1 MNGKPSKWSVVSGGC
16 LLIAMVAMATPAT
29 ADTDGDLKSRLE
41 RAEARLAEL
50 ETKQSQSWLE
60 GQRVEEVKMLVREVL
75 ADADTRASLLEG
87 SSAGHNGQN
96 FFLSNDDGSFLMMI
110 GGIVQVRHIWNLRDQ
125 GENSTIDQNERGFE
139 IGRAKVGFWGHIAD
153 PRIKYSLRI
162 SADREDNEAL
172 FDEVLLS
179 YDLMDGMTIWGGET
193 KAPFLR
199 EELTAAAHQLTVE
212 RSLVNEVFT
221 MGTVQGIG
229 MDWWIDK
236 GSSNMVRLR
245 ASINDGIRSGE
256 PDFRTDADLHSED
269 GDSNDKIFDDDNT
282 DFAVTARADVRIMG
296 DWGQGDDFTAWSG
309 EEMSLLIG
317 GALHWEV
324 AETGDTS
331 GNNEFLTWTVD
342 GSIESNGANGY
353 GAVVASHD
361 LENEVLSNATHWG
374 FVAQGGYQV
383 VPDKIEPFARYE
395 YLYVK
400 TLGADEDKDLHLLT
414 FGVNWYLN
422 THNAK
427 FTTDIVWALD
437 SIPSANSL
445 GIDSD
450 NLSLLGLLPDDSGQ
464 EDQIVWR
471 AQFQLL
477 F

>member
-1 MNGKPSKWSVVSGGC
+1 MNGKPSKWSVVLGGC

-41 RAEARLAEL
+41 HAEARLAEL

-110 GGIVQVRHIWNLRDQ
+110 GGIVQVRHNWNFRDEEE
-125 GENSTIDQNERGFE
+125 GSSTDVEERGFE
-139 IGRAKVGFWGHIAD
+139 IARAKVGFWGHIAD
-153 PRIKYSLRI
+153 PRIKYSVRL
-162 SADREDNEAL
+162 AAEREDNEAN

-199 EELTAAAHQLTVE
+199 EELTSAGHQLAVE

-221 MGTVQGIG
+221 MGIVQGIG
-229 MDWWIDK
+229 VDWWVDK

-245 ASINDGIRSGE
+245 ASINDGVRSGE
-256 PDFRTDADLHSED
+256 ADGDNAANLHSED
-269 GDSNDKIFDDDNT
+269 NDSNNKHFDQDNT

-309 EEMSLLIG
+309 EEMSLLVG

-324 AETGDTS
+324 AETGDS
-331 GNNEFLTWTVD
+331 SANNEFLTWTVD

-353 GAVVASHD
+353 AAVVASHD
-361 LENEVLSNATHWG
+361 LDNEVLGDATHWG

-383 VPDKIEPFARYE
+383 VPDKVEPFVRYE
-395 YLYVK
+395 YLYIK
-400 TLGADEDKDLHLLT
+400 TLPSDDDQDLNLLT

-427 FTTDIVWALD
+427 FTTDVVWAFD
-437 SIPSANSL
+437 SIPSASSL

-450 NLSLLGLLPDDSGQ
+450 NLSLLGLLPDDSDQ
-464 EDQIVWR
+464 EDQVVWR